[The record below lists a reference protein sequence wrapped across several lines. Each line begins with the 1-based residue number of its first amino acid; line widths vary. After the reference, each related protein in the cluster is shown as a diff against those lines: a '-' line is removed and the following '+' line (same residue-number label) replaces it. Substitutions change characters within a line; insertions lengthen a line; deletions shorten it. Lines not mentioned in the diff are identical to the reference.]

1 MSAPELHPDL
11 TLLGPL
17 LGTWA
22 GPGSG
27 SYPTIEPFAYNEEIT
42 FGHVGKPFLAYG
54 QKTRDATSGLPL
66 HAEAGYWRPAGPGR
80 LEVVLSHPSGLLE
93 LQLGTIEASGDGG
106 GAVIELRSSAVVGT
120 PTAKSVTEVHRRFE
134 LSDDGQV
141 ISYNVSMAAMGQPL
155 THHLHAELRKQ
166 G

>member
-11 TLLGPL
+11 EPLRAL

-54 QKTRDATSGLPL
+54 QKTRDATIGLPL
-66 HAEAGYWRPAGPGR
+66 HAETGYWRPAGPGQ

-93 LQLGTIEASGDGG
+93 LQLGTVEPGTGG
-106 GAVIELRSSAVVGT
+106 GLVIELASSAVVGT
-120 PTAKSVTEVHRRFE
+120 PTAKSVTAVHRRFE

-141 ISYNVSMAAMGQPL
+141 VTYDLSMAAMGQPM
-155 THHLHAELRKQ
+155 THHLHAELRRQ
-166 G
+166 ES